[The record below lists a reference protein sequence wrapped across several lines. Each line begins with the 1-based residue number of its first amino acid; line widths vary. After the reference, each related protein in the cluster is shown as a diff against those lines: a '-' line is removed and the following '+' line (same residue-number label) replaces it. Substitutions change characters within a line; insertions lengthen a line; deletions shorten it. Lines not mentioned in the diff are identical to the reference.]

1 VLSRGTEAPAN
12 RLSFLR
18 TCGVCRE
25 LVTVI
30 FLQDMR
36 PLPVTASLAAFF
48 AVALPCAGQAGK
60 AELFGAIQD
69 PAGLGVARAE
79 VTGEQ
84 RATSATFE
92 VTSDE
97 HGEYHLIGLAA
108 GQYELTVG
116 KNGFR
121 PYRQTGITLRIGDQT
136 RLDVKLE
143 VGQSSQAMTVNA
155 EASLLETANG
165 SVNYHLNRQQIE
177 TLPLDGRNFVPLVA
191 LSPGVALPGG
201 GSLLPRINGSRPRTN
216 EYLYDG
222 ISVLQPEP
230 GQVAFY
236 PVIDAMAEFRLN
248 INAYSPEYGRSNG
261 GTVMVIGKSGSNQ
274 FHGTLFEFFRNE
286 ALNARNYF
294 APAGAKP
301 EFRRNQYGL
310 TAGGPIRKNKTFFFA
325 DWQGTRLRTGIT
337 RQSVVPTAAQRSGVF
352 TSAVYDPSTSP
363 RAPFANGTIPLSRFD
378 AVAAQILQ
386 HYPLP
391 NATGPNNYVRT
402 AVEPDSQD
410 QFDGRLDHVFAEK
423 HRAFV
428 RYSYLRDND
437 NPVTFLPEGSGS
449 LTSGVTGHAIT
460 RGDGIASEYDW
471 ALSPSM
477 LNQARFGYTRRDV
490 NQTSL
495 QNGGITIP
503 GAPVSTFP
511 STLPI
516 FTVSGFQQIGPT
528 SAANAQF
535 MTSVAEYLDTF
546 SLVRGRHTIK
556 FGTDIR
562 REALN
567 IVNPAN
573 PTRSYAFTTTGSN
586 SSTAAGGNALASL
599 LLGQV
604 SAFTIDIQN
613 HALAD
618 RAHIAEFF
626 VGDDWKISD
635 RLTLNLG
642 TRYTLNFPSTEA
654 SNQGAIFN
662 LKTQVLDFPHT
673 ARELE
678 CCNFGPRVGLAYRFG
693 SSWVIRSGYGLVWF
707 EQTGI
712 TTPFTL
718 PQFPFVQTVG
728 QQSQDNI
735 NPAFVLSNGPT
746 VQVTAPHP
754 DSGLG
759 QGVFGVDRNTG
770 SGYSQQWNFTVQ
782 KTFGRDL
789 NLEVGYLGSKNTHL
803 GLPESN
809 LNQLPASALALGP
822 ALTVKVAN
830 PYYGQIP
837 ASSSLG
843 QPTIARQQLLRDF
856 PRFTNVALFRDN
868 VADSEYDALQAKLE
882 KRLSR
887 GLTFTF
893 AYTFSKLIDDAST
906 YFSQTIFTGPA
917 LTTIGAADAFNR
929 KLERD
934 VSSGDIPRVFSA
946 GWMYEIPRW
955 WKISGWQIGGLVRI
969 QAGDAVPVTQATN
982 NLAAFGYAVQRPFRL
997 SNPNDFSA
1005 RSASAWFDKSAF
1017 AAAGPFL
1024 IGNSSRN
1031 PVRGPGLQNADVMI
1045 GKTFRLSERMSLEFR
1060 GEAFNVSNT
1069 PPLNDPNGSFGSAAF
1084 GTVTSA
1090 GNPRDFEFAGK
1101 FRF

>member
-1 VLSRGTEAPAN
+1 MYPHQT
-12 RLSFLR
+12 
-18 TCGVCRE
+18 VCA
-25 LVTVI
+25 LAT
-30 FLQDMR
+30 
-36 PLPVTASLAAFF
+36 LAA
-48 AVALPCAGQAGK
+48 LSPCGFGQAGK

-69 PAGLGVARAE
+69 PQGLAA
-79 VTGEQ
+79 
-84 RATSATFE
+84 AAAK
-92 VTSDE
+92 VTSEEQATGARFEAITGDR
-97 HGEYHLIGLAA
+97 GEYHLLGLAA
-108 GQYELTVG
+108 GQYVLRVE
-116 KNGFR
+116 KPGFR
-121 PYRQTGITLRIGDQT
+121 PYRQEGIALRIGDQI

-143 VGQSSQAMTVNA
+143 LGQPSQSVEVNA
-155 EASLLETANG
+155 QASLLETASG
-165 SVNYHLNRQQIE
+165 SVSYHVSRPQLE
-177 TLPLDGRNFVPLVA
+177 TLPLDGRNFIPLVA

-236 PVIDAMAEFRLN
+236 PVIDAMEEFKLN

-261 GTVMVIGKSGSNQ
+261 GTVMAIGKSGGNQ

-286 ALNARNYF
+286 DLNARNYF
-294 APAGAKP
+294 AQPGRRP

-310 TAGGPIRKNKTFFFA
+310 AVGGPLRKNRTFFFA

-337 RQSVVPTAAQRSGVF
+337 RQSVVPTAAQRNGVF
-352 TSAVYDPSTSP
+352 AATVYDPASSP
-363 RAPFANGTIPLSRFD
+363 RVPFPNNTIPASRFD
-378 AVAAQILQ
+378 PLALQVLQ

-391 NATGPNNYVRT
+391 NASAANNYILSG
-402 AVEPDSQD
+402 VEPESQD
-410 QFDGRLDHVFAEK
+410 QFDGRIDHVFNEK

-428 RYSYLRDND
+428 RYSYLLDD
-437 NPVTFLPEGSGS
+437 DTPVTFLPDGSGN

-460 RGDGIASEYDW
+460 RGDGLASEYDW
-471 ALSPSM
+471 TLSPST
-477 LNQARFGYTRRDV
+477 LNQARVGYTRRNV

-495 QNGGITIP
+495 QNGGISIP
-503 GAPVSTFP
+503 GAPVSAFP

-516 FTVSGFQQIGPT
+516 FSVTGYQQIGPT
-528 SAANAQF
+528 SAANTNF
-535 MTSVAEYLDTF
+535 TTSVTEFLDTF
-546 SLVRGRHTIK
+546 SMVRGRHTFK
-556 FGTDIR
+556 FGTDLR
-562 REALN
+562 REALD

-573 PTRSYAFTTTGSN
+573 PTGSYAFTTTGSN
-586 SSTAAGGNALASL
+586 SSAGTGGNALASL

-604 SAFTIDIQN
+604 NAFSIDIQN
-613 HALAD
+613 QALQE

-626 VGDDWKISD
+626 AGDEWRVSN
-635 RLTLNLG
+635 RLTLNAG
-642 TRYTLNFPSTEA
+642 TRYTLNLPSTEVHNHDA
-654 SNQGAIFN
+654 VFN
-662 LKTQVLDFPHT
+662 LQTQVLDFPRT

-678 CCNFGPRVGLAYRFG
+678 CCDFGPRLGLAYRLG
-693 SSWVIRSGYGLVWF
+693 ESWVIRSGYGLVWF

-712 TTPFTL
+712 TSPFTL

-735 NPAFVLSNGPT
+735 NPAFVLSGGPT
-746 VQVTAPHP
+746 VQVAAPNP
-754 DSGLG
+754 NSGLG
-759 QGVFGVDRNTG
+759 QGVFGVDRNVG
-770 SGYSQQWNFTVQ
+770 SGYSQQWNFTAQ

-789 NLEVGYLGSKNTHL
+789 NFEIGYLGSKNTHL

-809 LNQLPASALALGP
+809 LNQLPAADLAMGS

-843 QPTIARQQLLRDF
+843 QPAIAQQQLLRAF
-856 PRFTNVALFRDN
+856 PTFTNVALFRDN
-868 VADSEYDALQAKLE
+868 IADSEYEALQMKLE
-882 KRLSR
+882 KRFSR

-893 AYTFSKLIDDAST
+893 AYTFSKLIDTAST
-906 YFSQTIFTGPA
+906 YFSQTIFTGPT

-934 VSSGDIPRVFSA
+934 VSSGDIPRVFSGA
-946 GWMYEIPRW
+946 WVYQIPRW
-955 WKISGWQIGGLVRI
+955 WRISGWQIGGLVRI

-982 NLAAFGYAVQRPFRL
+982 TLSAFGYAVQRPNRIG
-997 SNPNDFSA
+997 NPNAFA
-1005 RSASAWFDKSAF
+1005 TRSAAAWFDKSAF
-1017 AAAGPFL
+1017 TAAGQFS

-1031 PVRGPGLQNADVMI
+1031 PVRGPGLQDADLMI
-1045 GKTFRLSERMSLEFR
+1045 GKTFRISERVSFEFR
-1060 GEAFNVSNT
+1060 AEVFNVSNT

-1084 GTVTSA
+1084 GTITSA

-1101 FRF
+1101 IRF